1 MDHPP
6 SQTPDMARETVHIQR
21 VALYAF
27 LLNLAQAVIKGGLA
41 VHTGSLA
48 ITAGAIDAGFDS
60 VASLLLL
67 GGLRL
72 SSKKTPTFPLG
83 LYKIENVI
91 SVCVGLFIFFA
102 GYEIARQVLLGQ
114 PVVPDIP
121 GFALLLL
128 LLGAAAIFLFGR
140 YALAVGR
147 RTGSPTLIAEGR
159 HRQVDVLSS
168 LVVLGA
174 VGLAYLGWDFTVLGF
189 SVDQIAAGLVLI
201 FMVRAGWS
209 LLKDGMRVL
218 LDASLDFKTLSKV
231 REILEAHPQVVAVNS
246 LAGRSAGRFRF
257 LQADLAL
264 RTEDLRKALQV
275 SQTLEERIRRE
286 VPHVEQ
292 VLLHTEPRAQTH
304 ARLALPLDG
313 PQGPMSEHFGRAAW
327 FVVLTVRLRDMS
339 IEGRDIL
346 VNPFKD
352 VEKAKGIQTAEWL
365 AARKID
371 FLLVRENL
379 AGKGPEYV
387 LANAGVELIL
397 VEGPDKD
404 PETLAMDAL
413 AGANS
418 TVHQNGAG

>member
-6 SQTPDMARETVHIQR
+6 SQTPDMASETVHIQR

-275 SQTLEERIRRE
+275 SQTLEERIRQE